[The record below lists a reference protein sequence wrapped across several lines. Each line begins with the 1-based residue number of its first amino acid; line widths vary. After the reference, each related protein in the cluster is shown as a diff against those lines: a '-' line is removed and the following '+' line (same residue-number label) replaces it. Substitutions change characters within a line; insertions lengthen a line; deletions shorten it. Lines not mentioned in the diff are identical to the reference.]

1 MKEIVIIGNVGRTPQ
16 VKVNANG
23 KEFAEFSVAVTESDK
38 SATWFSVLMNGNPK
52 VLEYLTKGKQ
62 VYLRGTFKA
71 EIYNNAI
78 SFTLYAKDI
87 QLLGNS
93 PERENEIED
102 RKPDEY

>member
-16 VKVNANG
+16 VKVNSNG
-23 KEFAEFSVAVTESDK
+23 NEFAEFSVAVTESNK
-38 SATWFSVLMNGNPK
+38 SATWFSVLLNGKPK

-71 EIYNNAI
+71 EIYNNAV

-87 QLLGNS
+87 QLLGTNADK
-93 PERENEIED
+93 ENDVED
-102 RKPDEY
+102 RKPDVY